1 MSPLIGMYELAK
13 GMEECYRVFLVCYE
27 RQLLKAENLD
37 EELEDWCSEMQ
48 QPPKYQAKALL

>member
-1 MSPLIGMYELAK
+1 MLP
-13 GMEECYRVFLVCYE
+13 CFLVCYE

-48 QPPKYQAKALL
+48 QPPKYQAEALL